1 MKSEITL
8 THLAKSEMSLTPF
21 ALPFALLATEWGRK
35 RSALE
40 GDGMIP
46 EQIYLTG
53 LGRLAYFGLYVP
65 MSLVFAWVT
74 YRWVL
79 RRLGNKWLRWVTMAL
94 FATTV
99 VTAPL
104 WDVYAIGVEAK
115 RLCREQAGLHV
126 YRTVEADGL
135 LGWGLG
141 KRETEHGFKFA
152 ESGGGDKMSR
162 YTIQDGKV
170 IHQRVN
176 DFVSRYQYR
185 TGDNHLVIGKHFER
199 SSDQVIDRQTKEV
212 LGELVVLSIFPG
224 WFDNLAIALTG
235 TGSGFSPWR
244 CGEEPPPGRKAALG
258 LYDLVFATI
267 RPHKSIEGDQ
277 K

>member
-1 MKSEITL
+1 
-8 THLAKSEMSLTPF
+8 
-21 ALPFALLATEWGRK
+21 
-35 RSALE
+35 
-40 GDGMIP
+40 MIP
-46 EQIYLTG
+46 EQIYLTS

-65 MSLVFAWVT
+65 MSLALAWVT

-79 RRLGNKWLRWVTMAL
+79 RRLESKWLRRLTVVLA
-94 FATTV
+94 ATTV
-99 VTAPL
+99 ATAPL

-126 YRTVEADGL
+126 YRTVAADGL

-152 ESGGGDKMSR
+152 ESGGTLNRKFRDVMK
-162 YTIQDGKV
+162 DGKV
-170 IHQRVN
+170 VSEQVDEFI
-176 DFVSRYQYR
+176 SRYQYK
-185 TGDNHLVIGKHFER
+185 TGDNHVVIGKHFAR

-212 LGELVVLSIFPG
+212 LGELIVLSIYPG
-224 WFDNLAIALTG
+224 WFDNIAIALTG

-258 LYDLVFATI
+258 LYDLIFATI
-267 RPHKSIEGDQ
+267 RPHKSD
-277 K
+277 